1 MTTSYENDIV
11 AWANEQ
17 ARLIRAG
24 QLDQLDLMN
33 IAEEIEDVG
42 KSEKRELASRMAVLL
57 THLLKWQ
64 YQPSKQSNSWQRTI
78 KEQRRSIELHLDD
91 VPSLRNSLTNS
102 KWLSGVYSDAVA
114 KAIGET
120 GVDTFPDVLSW
131 SINDVLTE
139 GWFPSEP

>member
-24 QLDQLDLMN
+24 QFDQLDLVN
-33 IAEEIEDVG
+33 IAQEIEDVG

-57 THLLKWQ
+57 THLFRWQ
-64 YQPSKQSNSWQRTI
+64 YLPSRQSNSWQRTI
-78 KEQRRSIELHLDD
+78 KEQRRSIQLHLDD

-120 GVDTFPDVLSW
+120 GVDTFPDALPW
-131 SINDVLTE
+131 SIHDVLTE

>member
-24 QLDQLDLMN
+24 QFDQLDLVN

-57 THLLKWQ
+57 THLLQWQ

-91 VPSLRNSLTNS
+91 VPSLRNSLANS

-120 GVDTFPDVLSW
+120 GVDTFPDALPW
-131 SINDVLTE
+131 SIHDVLTE
-139 GWFPSEP
+139 GWFPSVP